1 MYPAAIHSSPGPF
14 EVHRRWKR
22 YQIRVPVRLVVHRAT
37 LTSRVNGRGT
47 ELNEGGMCVFAGVEL
62 GIGDQ
67 VELEFTA
74 PYAPQP
80 LRIWA
85 SVKNRYGYYYG
96 LEFLTENAGERQEV
110 ERFRQVLRSATG
122 NA

>member
-1 MYPAAIHSSPGPF
+1 MYATGHSLPGPF
-14 EVHRRWKR
+14 EVQRRYRR
-22 YQIRVPVRLVVHRAT
+22 YQIRVPVRLVIHRAT

-47 ELNEGGMCVFAGVEL
+47 ELNEGGMCVFAGAEL
-62 GIGDQ
+62 NLGDQ

-80 LRIWA
+80 LRVWA
-85 SVKNRYGYYYG
+85 MVKNRYGYYYG
-96 LEFLTENAGERQEV
+96 LEFLTENACERDEV
-110 ERFRQVLRSATG
+110 ERFRQVLRSTTG